1 MGGIGEQSP
10 RPLLLAH
17 RCRYASAQGRD
28 RQMDRHGRCRR
39 RHSPKEGGRDMSLLA
54 AIRKLW
60 HSIAPRTRSDVEE
73 EFRSTLDAYQ
83 EDLIGQGLS
92 EEQARRKA
100 CIDLGQP
107 AAQNE
112 TYRDAIGLR
121 FFDELGGDIRYGL
134 RALRRNPGFG
144 AVAVLSLALGI
155 GATTAMFSLIYAVLL
170 HPFPYAD
177 ADRIMNPHLVD
188 EQHPD
193 VFQWFSLSEA
203 QLDDLRLAAPVDSV
217 LGFTNGH
224 LEITNDGLPEDISG
238 VYLTDNAETFLGVR
252 PLFGRMIEP
261 FDAGQAVVV
270 LNYRF
275 WQRRFGSDPHVI
287 GRMLEMDHAPY
298 TIVGVM
304 PRSFAFN
311 DFGGVGDVYLPA
323 SLMDAVANG
332 PARTYLPW
340 IKLRPHV
347 TVATANAALEPIVRE
362 IMKIHSEAS
371 LAWHL
376 GLQPIIVPYQQDLGR
391 TLALL
396 LAGVVLLLIIGCAN
410 CSILLLARGRTR
422 RHELAIR
429 TAIGASRWRIV
440 RQLVVEAVVIS
451 CTGAVLGV
459 AASYWLARLPLLL
472 SPDSFPAE
480 SVIRINASVLAFSV
494 ALALLCGILFGLVP
508 ALRLSRHDS
517 ACMLPG
523 RQIAVVAPP
532 AKHRWSVLIA
542 AQVALTLLL
551 MATAGTAIRGFL
563 RLTQMPLGYDPTNVM
578 QLGISLHVDN
588 LAEWSRL
595 QSREARAAYIEQIR
609 QKIAAVPGV
618 STVAVGVDA
627 TPPFSDPVDT
637 ESSFNIDG
645 TGDREQPQ
653 ARVML
658 VSQQYF
664 AALRIPLLQGRVWNA
679 DENTRGDFL
688 AVVNHAFV
696 TRYLSS
702 SNALGRQLRI
712 PALPFQNRFT
722 ASSAQSTAWRQIIGV
737 VGDARNDGIGR
748 PVVPAIYL
756 PYTTLM
762 RQYVE
767 FFVRTQ
773 GDPLTYLHSIRAAV
787 ASVASDQQISNGAFT
802 LNEAIEH
809 DAQYSRQRLFSILFG
824 VFSAM
829 ALALALVGTFSVVA
843 YSVAQRTTEFG
854 VRLALGAPRM
864 HVLWVAGRIALVSV
878 AAGIVIGLAFD
889 SFLGAVLAHWMQSAF
904 AAGSLFAAAA
914 LLALGAVLACLLPAR
929 HAVAVPPA
937 EALRYE

>member
-1 MGGIGEQSP
+1 
-10 RPLLLAH
+10 
-17 RCRYASAQGRD
+17 
-28 RQMDRHGRCRR
+28 
-39 RHSPKEGGRDMSLLA
+39 MSLLA
-54 AIRKLW
+54 AIRKRW
-60 HSIAPRTRSDVEE
+60 HSIAPRTHSDVEE

-83 EDLIGQGLS
+83 EDLIRQGLS
-92 EEQARRKA
+92 EEEARRKA
-100 CIDLGQP
+100 RMDLGQP
-107 AAQNE
+107 ARQNE

-121 FFDELGGDIRYGL
+121 LFDELGADTRYGL
-134 RALRRNPGFG
+134 RGLRRNPGFT

-155 GATTAMFSLIYAVLL
+155 GATTAIFSLIYAVLL

-177 ADRIMNPHLVD
+177 ADRIMNPHFVKT
-188 EQHPD
+188 QQPD
-193 VFQWFSLSEA
+193 VFQSFTLSEA

-217 LGFTNGH
+217 LGFTKGD
-224 LEITNDGLPEDISG
+224 LEISNDGLPEDIQG
-238 VYLTDNAETFLGVR
+238 VYLTENAGTFLGVR

-261 FDAGQAVVV
+261 FDAGHPVVV

-275 WQRRFGSDPHVI
+275 WQRYFGGDPHAI
-287 GRMLEMDHAPY
+287 GRTLEMDHAPY

-311 DFGGVGDVYLPA
+311 DVAGVGDVYLPA

-332 PARTYLPW
+332 PAPTYLPW

-347 TVATANAALEPIVRE
+347 TVATANAALEPIVRD

-396 LAGVVLLLIIGCAN
+396 LAGVVLLLIIGCVN

-429 TAIGASRWRIV
+429 TAVGASRWRIV
-440 RQLVVEAVVIS
+440 RQLLVEALVIS

-459 AASYWLARLPLLL
+459 AAPYWLARLPLVL

-480 SVIRINASVLAFSV
+480 SVIRINAPILAFSV
-494 ALALLCGILFGLVP
+494 ALALLCGILFGLAP
-508 ALRLSRHDS
+508 ALRLSRNDPARS
-517 ACMLPG
+517 LPG
-523 RQIAVVAPP
+523 RQAGMVAAP
-532 AKHRWSVLIA
+532 ARRRWSVLIA

-563 RLTQMPLGYDPTNVM
+563 RLTQMPLGYDPANLM

-588 LAEWSRL
+588 PAEWSSL

-609 QKIAAVPGV
+609 EKIASVPGV
-618 STVAVGVDA
+618 STVAVGANA
-627 TPPFSDPVDT
+627 TPPGADVQTSFVVDG
-637 ESSFNIDG
+637 SGDG
-645 TGDREQPQ
+645 EQPQ

-658 VSQQYF
+658 VGQGYF
-664 AALRIPLLQGRVWNA
+664 GALRIPLLQGRLWST
-679 DENTRGDFL
+679 DENSRGDFI
-688 AVVNHAFV
+688 AVVNRTFA

-702 SNALGRQLRI
+702 PNALGRQLRI

-722 ASSAQSTAWRQIIGV
+722 ASSAQSTARRQIIGV

-762 RQYVE
+762 RQYVD

-787 ASVASDQQISNGAFT
+787 ASVATDQQISNGAFT
-802 LNEAIEH
+802 LTEAIEH
-809 DAQYSRQRLFSILFG
+809 DALYSRQRLFSVLFG

-829 ALALALVGTFSVVA
+829 ALGLALVGIFSVVA

-854 VRLALGAPRM
+854 IRLALGSSRTEI
-864 HVLWVAGRIALVSV
+864 LWVATRIALVSA

-889 SFLGAVLAHWMQSAF
+889 SFLGAVLAHWMQNAV

-914 LLALGAVLACLLPAR
+914 LLALSALLACLLPAR
-929 HAVAVPPA
+929 DAIAVPPA
-937 EALRYE
+937 EALRHE